1 MGTRK
6 RVVVA
11 GLGDTGVLV
20 AIHLARLASR
30 FDVVGISSK
39 PGLVSGQE
47 LGLRL
52 ARPEEWARE
61 YWVPFERYRR
71 LDGVRIVHGSLTG
84 LSPAAGIVQVLGADG
99 VRHEEPYD
107 ALVIAT
113 GVTNGFWRDPTLTD
127 DAAVAGSL
135 AEAHERL
142 SAASSVMV
150 IGGGAAAVSAA
161 FNVASRWPSQRVDLY
176 YPGER
181 ALVSHHPRVWD
192 VYARRLSSM
201 GVGLHP
207 GHRAASV
214 TSGLSSGPVS
224 WVTGQPAASAD
235 VVLAA
240 LGQVRPNTAWLPASM
255 LDAEGFVVVD
265 EYLQAPG
272 APGVFA
278 IGDVAASDPLRSSAR
293 ARADGLVAHNV
304 RAALEGG
311 RMKRFRPLRR
321 RWGSI
326 VGAQQNRLE
335 VFSPSGRGFVIP
347 AWARVQPW
355 VVQRAIY
362 KGMRAA
368 EKRAVVGGAVDRVP
382 QID

>member
-6 RVVVA
+6 RVVIA

-20 AIHLARLASR
+20 AIHLARS
-30 FDVVGISSK
+30 FDIVGISSK

-52 ARPEEWARE
+52 ARPEEWARD
-61 YWVPFERYRR
+61 YWIPFHRYRR
-71 LDGVRIVHGSLTG
+71 LDRARIVHGSVTG
-84 LSPAAGIVQVLGADG
+84 LTPTARTVQVTGADG
-99 VRHEEPYD
+99 AVHDEPYD

-113 GVTNGFWRDPTLTD
+113 GVTNGFWRDPALAD
-127 DAAVAGSL
+127 DATVSDSL
-135 AEAHERL
+135 AQTHDRL
-142 SAASSVMV
+142 AAATSVMV

-161 FNVASRWPSQRVDLY
+161 FNVASRWPDKQVDLY
-176 YPGER
+176 FPGER
-181 ALVSHHPRVWD
+181 ALVAHHRRVWE
-192 VYARRLSSM
+192 VYARRLSSL

-207 GHRAASV
+207 GHRASSV
-214 TSGLSSGPVS
+214 ASGLSSGPVS
-224 WVTGQPAASAD
+224 WSTGQPPATAD

-240 LGQVRPNTAWLPASM
+240 LGQVQPNTAWLPASM
-255 LDAEGFVVVD
+255 LDDDGFVAVD
-265 EYLQAPG
+265 EHLQVPG

-335 VFSPSGRGFVIP
+335 VFSPSGRPFVIP
-347 AWARVQPW
+347 AWERVQPW

-362 KGMRAA
+362 KGIRQAQ
-368 EKRAVVGGAVDRVP
+368 VDRAP
-382 QID
+382 DLD

>member
-6 RVVVA
+6 RVVIA

-20 AIHLARLASR
+20 AIHLARR
-30 FDVVGISSK
+30 FEVVGISTK

-52 ARPEEWARE
+52 ARPEEWARD
-61 YWVPFERYRR
+61 YWVPFSRYRR
-71 LDGVRIVHGSLTG
+71 LDGVRIVHGSVTG
-84 LSPAAGIVQVLGADG
+84 LSVDARTVHVLDAEGT
-99 VRHEEPYD
+99 RHDEPYD

-113 GVTNGFWRDPTLTD
+113 GVTNGFWRDPTLE
-127 DAAVAGSL
+127 AGSAVSASL
-135 AEAHERL
+135 AQTHDRL
-142 SAASSVMV
+142 AAASSVMV

-161 FNVASRWPSQRVDLY
+161 FNVASRWPSKQVDLY
-176 YPGER
+176 FPGER
-181 ALVSHHPRVWD
+181 ALVAHHPRVWD

-207 GHRAASV
+207 GHRASSV
-214 TSGLSSGPVS
+214 ASGLSSGPVS
-224 WVTGQPAASAD
+224 WVTGQPPTDAD

-255 LDAEGFVVVD
+255 LDDDGFVVVD
-265 EYLQAPG
+265 EYLRVPG

-304 RAALEGG
+304 RAALDGG
-311 RMKRFRPLRR
+311 ELKRFKPLRR

-326 VGAQQNRLE
+326 VGAQRNRLE

-347 AWARVQPW
+347 AWEQVQPW

-362 KGMRAA
+362 KGMRAGRNSVFA
-368 EKRAVVGGAVDRVP
+368 GGEVDP
-382 QID
+382 AGDLD